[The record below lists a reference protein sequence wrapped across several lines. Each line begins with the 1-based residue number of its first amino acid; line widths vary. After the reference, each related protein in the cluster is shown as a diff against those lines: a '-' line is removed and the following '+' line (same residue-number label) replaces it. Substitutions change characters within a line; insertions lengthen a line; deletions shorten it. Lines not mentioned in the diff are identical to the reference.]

1 MGASIADRMSE
12 QHDAIDAR
20 LAATA
25 MHLDA
30 GQLGMAADAATALA
44 AALRHH
50 AQVEEDHL
58 FPAFARSPVADLEVL
73 AAMHTQHAQIA
84 ALVATLS
91 AAAAARDQGR
101 AARSA
106 GRPRRRGG
114 AVVRG
119 PRSRPRR
126 AGAHRAAG
134 RAGAV
139 SRGAHGTAMVAV
151 AHAAPPTSERT
162 IATTWPVGASSAA
175 SVSVAAAVSL

>member
-12 QHDAIDAR
+12 QHEAIDAR

-58 FPAFARSPVADLEVL
+58 FPAFARSPVADLAVL

-91 AAAAARDQGR
+91 SAAAARDQGHALQAK
-101 AARSA
+101 AALHA
-106 GRPRRRGG
+106 
-114 AVVRG
+114 AL
-119 PRSRPRR
+119 
-126 AGAHRAAG
+126 GAHDDEEELLCAALDRALDAPA
-134 RAGAV
+134 RTALLAV
-139 SRGAHGTAMVAV
+139 LAR
-151 AHAAPPTSERT
+151 
-162 IATTWPVGASSAA
+162 
-175 SVSVAAAVSL
+175 